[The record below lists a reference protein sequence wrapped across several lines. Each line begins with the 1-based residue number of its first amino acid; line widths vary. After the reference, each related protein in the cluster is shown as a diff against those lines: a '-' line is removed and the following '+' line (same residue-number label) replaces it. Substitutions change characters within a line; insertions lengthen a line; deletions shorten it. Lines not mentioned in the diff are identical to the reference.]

1 MKFRNLSLVLLSAVA
16 VLSGC
21 KKETKE
27 LGAPNVSLSSAIM
40 EFEQA
45 IGSKTFE
52 LTATR
57 DWKAEFN
64 ADWLTV
70 EPKSGKGSA
79 DAQKIKV
86 TVVENKGFD
95 REASVK
101 FNIGFASKTLTVK
114 QKGSGSA
121 TDALVYY
128 NNFDKELTIKKKW
141 GSSTYDG
148 YPFLDQFDGWKNAQG
163 KGIANVEYNFK
174 GVSLRTAK
182 NHNSDSGDSDYNG
195 SGKNSLW
202 FGTDGFFEVKSITL
216 LQTRDYILSFGAE
229 RSEYKQGETI
239 DNTFKP
245 EEFPVYISNDGTK
258 WIKVGYSFPNG
269 NKNNR
274 WDIASFKFTLPSGT
288 DKLFICIKPTVASA
302 YKFDDLKLESGT
314 DAGAV
319 IDFSKGVELNLGG
332 ETPTPGPTVTGTLA
346 QLAAAADN
354 STVKTNEVLVVA
366 KAKNAVLVEEGSDYL
381 LVYNA
386 KACAVGDKVVV
397 TGIKNTYNGSAQ
409 VGTKDA
415 APVIEVKSSGNA
427 VSHPTAKV
435 LNGAA
440 FDAYASTKVEMV
452 SFKGALSISGA
463 YYNVAVDGA
472 GTKTGS
478 LVAPLDEL
486 IPADA
491 NGKTV
496 EVSGYYLYTSQGK
509 YISIIVVSATVSG
522 EGPAQIDPE
531 KLKSNVTWALG
542 NKAYDEEAFIN
553 GSKDKIK
560 VLKLGTG
567 GKKAKQGNAKITLK
581 KGTTKVNFFAVAWNN
596 EKTTLVI
603 KKGSDVVAEQAVR
616 ANAGF
621 AGSSPY
627 KIVVDSE
634 KDRYSIT
641 LPPLADDTEFSVTT
655 KDGEKFRVA
664 LFGIQAE

>member
-1 MKFRNLSLVLLSAVA
+1 M
-16 VLSGC
+16 
-21 KKETKE
+21 
-27 LGAPNVSLSSAIM
+27 
-40 EFEQA
+40 
-45 IGSKTFE
+45 
-52 LTATR
+52 
-57 DWKAEFN
+57 
-64 ADWLTV
+64 
-70 EPKSGKGSA
+70 
-79 DAQKIKV
+79 
-86 TVVENKGFD
+86 
-95 REASVK
+95 
-101 FNIGFASKTLTVK
+101 
-114 QKGSGSA
+114 
-121 TDALVYY
+121 
-128 NNFDKELTIKKKW
+128 
-141 GSSTYDG
+141 
-148 YPFLDQFDGWKNAQG
+148 
-163 KGIANVEYNFK
+163 
-174 GVSLRTAK
+174 
-182 NHNSDSGDSDYNG
+182 
-195 SGKNSLW
+195 
-202 FGTDGFFEVKSITL
+202 
-216 LQTRDYILSFGAE
+216 
-229 RSEYKQGETI
+229 
-239 DNTFKP
+239 
-245 EEFPVYISNDGTK
+245 
-258 WIKVGYSFPNG
+258 
-269 NKNNR
+269 
-274 WDIASFKFTLPSGT
+274 
-288 DKLFICIKPTVASA
+288 ASA

-346 QLAAAADN
+346 QLAAVADN

-366 KAKNAVLVEEGSDYL
+366 KAKNAILVEEGSDYL

-440 FDAYASTKVEMV
+440 FDAYTSAKVEMV
-452 SFKGALSISGA
+452 SFKGTLSISGA

-472 GTKTGS
+472 STKTGS

-496 EVSGYYLYTSQGK
+496 EVNGYYLYTSQGK
-509 YISIIVVSATVSG
+509 YISIIVVNATVSG

-560 VLKLGTG
+560 VLKLGT
-567 GKKAKQGNAKITLK
+567 KAKQGSAKITLK
-581 KGTTKVNFFAVAWNN
+581 KGTSKVNFFAVAWNK

-616 ANAGF
+616 VNAGF

-627 KIVVDSE
+627 KIVVDSD

-641 LPPLADDTEFSVTT
+641 LPPIADDTEFSVTT
-655 KDGEKFRVA
+655 KDGEKFRIA